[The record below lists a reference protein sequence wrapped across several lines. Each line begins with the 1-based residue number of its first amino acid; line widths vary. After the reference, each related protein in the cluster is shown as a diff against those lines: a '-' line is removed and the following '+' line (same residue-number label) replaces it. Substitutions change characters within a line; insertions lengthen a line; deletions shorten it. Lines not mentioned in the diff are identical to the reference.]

1 MKKLYSIVIGFSTS
15 NDLNQTSNA
24 SKKISSYALSL
35 LMIIF
40 VAVGQLKAQYT
51 GTLNVPSTSFPT
63 LKVCFDSLNQF
74 GVGGSVVVNVTAPQT
89 IVGTGNT
96 ATWILGSAVLN
107 NSLTSVAGRTLT
119 LEGNGNVITAH
130 TGNLTST
137 ITPTFTTAILVDQM
151 WAILGTDNLT
161 INNFVF
167 TDPTTNTTANT
178 AIEIAIG
185 FHNRTAFAGTA
196 DGCQNVT
203 ISNCTFNFND
213 IASNAQAISASP
225 HNFNPTGT
233 FTTIFWTA
241 ENDRHRNFN
250 LFGNTF
256 NNCFAAA
263 RIAGVSNLYSFS
275 RFRFNNNSANR
286 IGGGNTFMTCNGVY
300 MVNTDSIQV
309 MNNTFSTDT
318 GILNSG
324 QITVIFGQ
332 TTGGSHEYINNNFH
346 FQMRNVSSTTT
357 ALTNNANSFMVD
369 PPAASYTVRKNI
381 VTFASSLAPTAPTT
395 FTNFTGFNMGASITN
410 SSNNTNQNFVVNV
423 DSNSITNQTFPG
435 SGTFIFLTVNSGGV
449 NTTTNTGARL
459 NLSNNSVVNL
469 FRSGGGGSTTL
480 IQKSTAPG
488 YVSSRISNN
497 IIRNFVFSPT
507 QLGNTTAAFTGIT
520 NAGTPNPN
528 IVVDSIF
535 NNIVDSI
542 IMVRNI
548 QATNS
553 FLGIGQTSS
562 PLARIF
568 DNSVTRVVLGSNAG
582 NSQTNTIT
590 GIQLTTAT
598 PGVTDL
604 YRNRV
609 ENYTA
614 LGNFG
619 TTTGVLFAS
628 NGTVNIFNNYIQ
640 DFFSPNSSTQSAV
653 IGINNS
659 SSGIFRAYNNTI
671 HFGRTGQMTSTLSS
685 FGGTGIQFNRSFTA
699 PSRNEIFNNIVN
711 INARPGSGASFVA
724 LRSNANGTLG
734 LRPANYF
741 GGNNIFHVNDTFVS
755 ATTIGNFIYAEGF
768 TPTTGSLT
776 NVYGRALNMPAPWI
790 HDTNF
795 NNSCSR
801 YGRFMGE
808 LSTFNENNLSATG
821 SAPNTRVPS
830 GLTFAENSGTPS
842 TVPTISPDFFNVARS
857 ATTPDRGALEFTA
870 TSRDATAPVI
880 NITPKENVV
889 CLGSPQILTATVTD
903 LSGVNNAANAK
914 PRMYYRRTTDP
925 TSFVAANNNSA
936 AGWKWV
942 EASNSTSPY
951 SFTLDFTKFATPPA
965 FGDTI
970 TYFVAAQDLASP
982 INVSAGVANLIPATV
997 CPSTVDIGSTVGIT
1011 GATSPLRYIYVSGA
1025 TPTVAFDVKFPTV
1038 CSGDP
1043 DTIKAN
1049 LILAGSVNLA
1059 VTATTG
1065 SAYGQSPFSNQSGW
1079 FGTKTQYIIRAS
1091 ELTALGL
1098 SAGNINSLAINMTS
1112 ASSTFN
1118 NFTMWLGNTAQAD
1131 FAGGVFID
1139 TSAMTKVY
1147 EATAANAAYTPT
1159 VGVNTFTV
1167 GTTPASP
1174 TGSPVSPSFVWN
1186 GTSNL
1191 VVCFAWLNTNYP
1203 TGLNCQWHTAPF
1215 IASRHAAQDW
1225 TSASQ
1230 QLGAPTGFTSGN
1242 TTNRPN
1248 FVISGNKGPS
1258 VNPLTGYTWSPS
1270 GLGTAQTITPFPA
1283 TVPVTKYY
1291 VTVAD
1296 NNGCTVNDSVSINVN
1311 SLPTAPGANNSTQC
1325 GGGVPTCTVTD
1336 PNSFANPLI
1345 NWFGSPTATVP
1356 LQSDYFSAGG
1366 NGYKLP
1372 VTQGPGASIVRSFW
1386 VSIQNPTTGC
1396 WSPRTQVNVTVNS
1409 ADTFNLRANGVIDT
1423 ISVCSHQPT
1432 NLTVTNL
1439 SSIGQSGGTFNNFT
1453 WTSPNAGAGFTT
1465 LVNANGSQT
1474 ITPLVSGVY
1483 TLTMTANN
1491 AGNVCKNVKF
1501 YRLRVQQNP
1510 YINSGSFITTNP
1522 NPACVGTP
1530 VTHTL
1535 YLANVNGTF
1544 PNYAPAL
1551 GTNGV
1556 PTLNQFFDIDT
1567 VILNGNLINSTL
1579 CTSTGSA
1586 VPFNSMPASIPG
1598 RYSNYLNLPSV
1609 GDIIAGSTNTMGLS
1623 NSITGLNGNYAMAN
1637 AVFIDYNRNGA
1648 FEANERVLGDAAT
1661 YLVTGTTAC
1670 ISEPRRNF
1678 TFSVPTTISSGP
1690 AMMRVMSRYFSVINT
1705 AVFNDNYGET
1715 EDYIVNLVGQAD
1727 TTVTKLRWGSN
1738 ATGATVLGTAPI
1750 MTHATVNGNTIYHV
1764 QMTNGVC
1771 IDSFKDTVTNNVPAF
1786 TVSAI
1791 TGPSSACAGET
1802 LRLTVAATGGCIPY
1816 SYTWAAANGTFAPVA
1831 GGTLN
1836 NDTILFTPTGTT
1848 GIRTV
1853 NLTVSDNIATTQTR
1867 TAIIG
1872 FNNPTPSTIT
1882 PDTICGLQSAILCA
1896 TPSVA
1901 SDEIRWFPSATSFNA
1916 LSTGNCFTT
1925 PVLNAQTIYWA
1936 RQFTS
1941 IKDSVMQRT
1950 SALAPTSLGVALSPI
1965 VRNTIRANKRLIL
1978 TSVDIY
1984 PWAAAAST
1992 TAPLNS
1998 TIEVQ
2003 VIDPATGATVATS
2016 GVRNFQV
2023 TANTG
2028 GIAGTATAVKIPIGA
2043 QLQAG
2048 TDYFIQLGSYTPNF
2062 SLDLGQNTAPNIHP
2076 QFPTASTS
2084 FQTIQGFNGNPWPS
2098 VNYYFW
2104 NYQIEEGCWGAAFPD
2119 TVKYVAPPS
2128 LALDRRSDSVCSG
2141 TSTAP
2146 VTLTSPATNYNT
2158 YTWALGATSPAP
2170 NVGGTGSGPWTFSEP
2185 VVGNY
2190 TYILNAVQTSGLQC
2204 AANDTMRLLVKT
2216 IPGPIVKNPNVA
2228 SVDICQGSIV
2238 AMDAVST
2245 VPASGK
2251 IGTGTVNTS
2260 ADVASPFNAGW
2271 HDQRAQYI
2279 YTAAEL
2285 SNLGIVAGNITGM
2298 GYIVLSN
2305 SATNPNPAFNIKIS
2319 HIPAATTSL
2328 TNYIT
2333 TGTNTTTVY
2342 SPSTFTFPA
2351 AGTFNATF
2359 DAANG
2364 GAPFAWDGTSNIL
2377 VEVCQ
2382 DNVGWGGAIAVEA
2395 TTMSPAMSFGRRQD
2409 FGPVGTVCTSTL
2421 STSFNPVLRPNAIF
2435 YGSAKSPT
2443 TWSPTTRLFN
2453 SVNLTPA
2460 YAGTA
2465 RDSVWAAPN
2474 ATTKYFMTATHP
2486 NGCAIQDSTTI
2497 NVTDTVVITQNP
2509 ATNSAFCIGDTMRLI
2524 AAATSNS
2531 TMTRQWLKGGSPVNP
2546 TNSPGLIVGSQLTD
2560 TLRIVVTSV
2569 ADSGFFNVFYNTG
2582 SPCAGK
2588 FTNLG
2593 VVKIRRA
2600 PTITTQP
2607 LPQFVCV
2614 GSTFSISTVTT
2625 NDSSVIWTQIGGANG
2640 TGVGKTYNPAP
2651 ISYADSGRYFFTVR
2665 GLSPCKPLN
2674 SDTVRVQILPP
2685 ALISVEPPVRTQL
2698 CIGNSFTF
2706 KPTYTGGVQGF
2717 QWLKNGV
2724 AIPAGNGGTA
2734 DSLTVTAN
2742 TLADSGTYRLV
2753 LLSPTGCA
2761 NDTTDI
2767 NMGIVKVFLPV
2778 AITTQPLPQKVCVG
2792 STFSISSMTTN
2803 DSAVM
2808 WTQIGGA
2815 NGTGNGKTYA
2825 PTPIAY
2831 ADSGLYFFTV
2841 RGFSPCPS
2849 LNSDTVRVE
2858 ILPPATVTADPAAL
2872 TTLCIGQNVT
2882 LKPTYSGGVQGFQ
2895 WLKNGVAIPAGSGGT
2910 ADTLTVTANTQA
2922 DSGTYRLV
2930 LLSPTG
2936 CANDTTDVTAGIVKV
2951 NLPPVIT
2958 TQPNIYTK
2966 ICQNSPYTVS
2976 VLAQNIAGYKWYK
2989 DGVAIGTT
2997 AASQNPFVIPN
3008 TVMSDAGIY
3017 KVELLALTSCT
3028 NIFSNGDTMLVIP
3041 LAKVAS
3047 QPVATTVCEQQTLS
3061 MSVTTTNEIG
3071 YQWLKNG
3078 VPMVPAQTG
3087 SSISISPAAM
3097 SDSAM
3102 YSVIAISDNLCKTDT
3117 SSVVLGAVVREIQI
3131 TTQPPA
3137 NSTACVGKPFT
3148 ISMAATYGSSIQWFK
3163 NGVSIGT
3170 ANGGQTN
3177 TLNFNPF
3184 LSTDT
3189 GNYTAQITA
3198 ANSPCPSKTT
3208 SVARII
3214 SVFAAQITTEPT
3226 NSDFCMGTNVSLS
3239 VATVAANTAGYQW
3252 YKDGVSL
3259 GSANGANTANYS
3271 KANASASDAGVYS
3284 VIALAYSGC
3293 TPDTSVNATVTISTP
3308 LSISTPLPQ
3317 TANYCETNTLTQTVG
3332 VAGTGV
3338 GGTGNFNYSWSL
3350 NGNTLVG
3357 NSNTYS
3363 KSGIIALDA
3372 GRYVV
3377 QINGSASCPS
3387 IKDTV
3392 DVAVNRA
3399 PQVNVQP
3406 AGTPVVCIGQNM
3418 VLTVN
3423 ASNFSSLDWEKVGGG
3438 IVGSGSSFSKVAV
3451 ATDGGRYRVRV
3462 NPLPSCVAITSMDTL
3477 ITINSPAVIV
3487 SHPRG
3492 GSVLENPPGSYSMSV
3507 TASGTGPLTYQW
3519 FQNGNPIP
3527 NTNNRTYNIK
3537 DYNADR
3543 DSGVYNVVV
3552 TSPAPCS
3559 NAASSNIAIITTT
3572 RCPIITEEPIVSIE
3586 RCKGQPFSMNVKAD
3600 GAKSFQWFK
3609 DGVAVE
3615 GADNGNFSVAS
3626 STPEMSGTYTVQAVA
3641 YRNDCALVMSRE
3653 VIVKIW
3659 DNPKFTTQPLTNS
3672 QCGSSIHTMN
3682 AKADYATSYQWY
3694 RNGIPVAPSGTDS
3707 IYTYTNVNATGDNF
3721 YVEARNTV
3729 CNTTGRSN
3737 TVNVKL
3743 VDPSKQVK
3751 LPTTSVFDLVERC
3764 TDASSWT
3771 YYSTSN
3777 KPDELLLAIKKP
3789 VGSSNNTARPDIEVL
3804 RGMREISAVNAL
3816 SRGAVLGSR
3825 LFNID
3830 FQSPMTQPYEVKF
3843 YFSKAEEDA
3852 VMNRFRDIKNANPN
3866 RFETERDDTI
3876 TVLTASN
3883 KPFTNSLWTNVSL
3896 PLNIDFTIAT
3906 NIGRAY
3912 GSDNG
3917 VKYIVIKRMFGD
3929 RSGGTLFMDYQ
3940 LKSSSGIGNVNGN
3953 GNGFGV
3959 NLYPVPTLDGRVSVE
3974 VASSNLKA
3982 INFIVMD
3989 MTGRTIAKFTEKHGS
4004 TTSKHEFDFSELAN
4018 GNYQMII
4025 SNDIDQAISKFTI
4038 AK

>member
-1 MKKLYSIVIGFSTS
+1 MY
-15 NDLNQTSNA
+15 
-24 SKKISSYALSL
+24 Y
-35 LMIIF
+35 
-40 VAVGQLKAQYT
+40 
-51 GTLNVPSTSFPT
+51 
-63 LKVCFDSLNQF
+63 
-74 GVGGSVVVNVTAPQT
+74 
-89 IVGTGNT
+89 
-96 ATWILGSAVLN
+96 
-107 NSLTSVAGRTLT
+107 
-119 LEGNGNVITAH
+119 
-130 TGNLTST
+130 
-137 ITPTFTTAILVDQM
+137 
-151 WAILGTDNLT
+151 
-161 INNFVF
+161 
-167 TDPTTNTTANT
+167 
-178 AIEIAIG
+178 
-185 FHNRTAFAGTA
+185 
-196 DGCQNVT
+196 
-203 ISNCTFNFND
+203 
-213 IASNAQAISASP
+213 
-225 HNFNPTGT
+225 
-233 FTTIFWTA
+233 
-241 ENDRHRNFN
+241 
-250 LFGNTF
+250 
-256 NNCFAAA
+256 
-263 RIAGVSNLYSFS
+263 
-275 RFRFNNNSANR
+275 
-286 IGGGNTFMTCNGVY
+286 
-300 MVNTDSIQV
+300 TDSV
-309 MNNTFSTDT
+309 EMRNNTFSTDT
-318 GILNSG
+318 GILNSNTLVVVYP
-324 QITVIFGQ
+324 QYTA
-332 TTGGSHEYINNNFH
+332 GSQEYVNNNFH
-346 FQMRNVSSTTT
+346 FQMRNVSSSTLAFQNFTYSWMPDPPP
-357 ALTNNANSFMVD
+357 ASFML
-369 PPAASYTVRKNI
+369 RKNT
-381 VTFASSLAPTAPTT
+381 VTFGSSPALSSPTM
-395 FTNFTGFNMGASITN
+395 FTNFLGFQLGGYV
-410 SSNNTNQNFVVNV
+410 NNTNTNAYQNFVFNV
-423 DSNSITNQTFPG
+423 DSNTITSQTFPG
-435 SGTFIFLTVNSGGV
+435 AGTLNFITVNNGGI
-449 NTTTNTGARL
+449 NTTTNTAARL
-459 NLSNNSVVNL
+459 NLSDNSVVNL
-469 FRSGGGGSTTL
+469 RRSGGGGTTSL

-488 YVSSRISNN
+488 YISSRISNN

-507 QLGNTTAAFTGIT
+507 QLGNTTTSFVGIANT
-520 NAGTPNPN
+520 GTPTPSF
-528 IVVDSIF
+528 VVDSIF

-542 IMVRNI
+542 IVVRNI
-548 QATNS
+548 QTTNS
-553 FLGIGQTSS
+553 FVGISQSSS
-562 PLARIF
+562 PLARIY
-568 DNSVTRVVLGSNAG
+568 NNNVTRVVLGSNAG
-582 NSQTNTIT
+582 NSQTNTIN

-604 YRNRV
+604 FRNRV

-619 TTTGVLFAS
+619 TTTGILFGS
-628 NGTVNIFNNYIQ
+628 TGTVNIFNNYIQ

-659 SSGIFRAYNNTI
+659 SSGVFRAYNNTI

-685 FGGTGIQFNRSFTA
+685 FGGTGIQFNRSFAA
-699 PSRNEIFNNIVN
+699 PSRNEVFNNIIN

-724 LRSNANGTLG
+724 LRSNSNGTLG

-755 ATTIGNFIYAEGF
+755 TTTIGNFIYAEGF

-776 NVYGRALNMPAPWI
+776 NVYGRALSMPAPWI

-795 NNSCSR
+795 NTTCSR
-801 YGRFMGE
+801 YAGFMGE
-808 LSTFNENNLSATG
+808 LSTFTENNLFGTG

-830 GLTFAENSGTPS
+830 GTTYAENSGAPSITPN
-842 TVPTISPDFFNVARS
+842 ISPDFFNVSRS
-857 ATTPDRGALEFTA
+857 SITPDRGALEFTA
-870 TSRDATAPVI
+870 TAIDASAPVI
-880 NITPKENVV
+880 NINPKENVV
-889 CLGSPQILTATVTD
+889 CLGSPQILTATITD
-903 LSGVNNAANAK
+903 LSGVNNSPGTK
-914 PRMYYRRTTDP
+914 PRMYYRKTTDP
-925 TSFVAANNNSA
+925 TSFVAANNSTA

-942 EASNSTSPY
+942 EASNSSSPY
-951 SFTLDFTKFATPPA
+951 NFTLDFTKFAVAPA

-970 TYFVAAQDLASP
+970 TYFVAAQDLSSP
-982 INVSAGVANLIPATV
+982 PNVTDGVATNIPATV
-997 CPSTVDIGSTVGIT
+997 CPSSIDIGSTPGIT
-1011 GATSPLRYIYVSGA
+1011 GATSPLRYIYVSGS

-1049 LILAGSVNLA
+1049 LVLSGTAPLATS
-1059 VTATTG
+1059 TT
-1065 SAYGQSPFSNQSGW
+1065 FSTTMGENIFSGGW
-1079 FGTKTQYIIRAS
+1079 GGTKSQYILRAS
-1091 ELTALGL
+1091 ELTAQGF
-1098 SAGNINSLAINMTS
+1098 SAGAITS
-1112 ASSTFN
+1112 VGIETGATVFTGYDNFQLWIGHTNQNELTTVAYIDTLNQTKVFEGTGTNGSFNPTASSLN
-1118 NFTMWLGNTAQAD
+1118 NFS
-1131 FAGGVFID
+1131 F
-1139 TSAMTKVY
+1139 
-1147 EATAANAAYTPT
+1147 
-1159 VGVNTFTV
+1159 
-1167 GTTPASP
+1167 GTTNTPPRGGTAVQS
-1174 TGSPVSPSFVWN
+1174 SFTWD
-1186 GTSNL
+1186 GTSNIVL
-1191 VVCFAWLNTNYP
+1191 TFAWTTGPGGLWP
-1203 TGLNCQWHTAPF
+1203 T
-1215 IASRHAAQDW
+1215 
-1225 TSASQ
+1225 ASQ
-1230 QLGAPTGFTSGN
+1230 VKVHATGFNSGMGRQMDNQTMPAILGATPGTLRS
-1242 TTNRPN
+1242 NRPV
-1248 FVISGNKGPS
+1248 FTISGNRGPS

-1270 GLGTAQTITPFPA
+1270 GFGTTQTITPFPA
-1283 TVPVTKYY
+1283 TVPITKYY
-1291 VTVAD
+1291 VTIAD
-1296 NNGCTVNDSVSINVN
+1296 NNGCTVNDSVSITVN
-1311 SLPTAPGANNSTQC
+1311 PLPTAPGANHSTQC

-1345 NWFGSPTATVP
+1345 NWFASPTATVP

-1386 VSIQNPTTGC
+1386 VSIQNPTSGC
-1396 WSPRTQVNVTVNS
+1396 WSPRTQVNVTVAS
-1409 ADTFNLRANGVIDT
+1409 ADTFNLRANGTLDT

-1432 NLTVTNL
+1432 NLTVTNI
-1439 SSIGQSGGTFNNFT
+1439 SNIGQSGGAFNNFT
-1453 WTSPNAGAGFTT
+1453 WTSPSAGAGFTT

-1474 ITPLVSGVY
+1474 ITALVGGVY

-1501 YRLRVQQNP
+1501 YKLRVQPNP

-1522 NPACVGTP
+1522 NPACIGTP

-1535 YLANVNGTF
+1535 FLANVNGAF
-1544 PNYAPAL
+1544 PNYAPSL

-1556 PTLNQFFDIDT
+1556 PTLNQYFDLDT
-1567 VILNGNLINSTL
+1567 VILNGNFINSTL
-1579 CTSTGSA
+1579 CASTGSA
-1586 VPFNSMPASIPG
+1586 VPFNSMPASLPG
-1598 RYSNYLNLPSV
+1598 VYSNYLNLPSV
-1609 GDIIAGSTNTMGLS
+1609 GDIIAGSTNTMSLS
-1623 NSITGLNGNYAMAN
+1623 NSITGLTGNYPMAN

-1648 FEANERVLGDAAT
+1648 FEANERVLGDNAT
-1661 YLVTGTTAC
+1661 YLMTGTAAC
-1670 ISEPRRNF
+1670 ISEPKRNF
-1678 TFSVPTTISSGP
+1678 SFTVPSTISSGP
-1690 AMMRVMSRYFSVINT
+1690 AMMRVMSRYFIVINSAT
-1705 AVFNDNYGET
+1705 VNDNYGET

-1727 TTVTKLRWGSN
+1727 TNVTKLRWGSN

-1771 IDSFKDTVTNNVPAF
+1771 IDSFKDTVTNNVPVFA
-1786 TVSAI
+1786 VSAI
-1791 TGPSSACAGET
+1791 NGPSSACAGET
-1802 LRLTVAATGGCIPY
+1802 LRLSVAATGGCIPY
-1816 SYTWAAANGTFAPVA
+1816 NYTWAAANGTFTPVA

-1836 NDTILFTPTGTT
+1836 NDTVLFTPSGTT
-1848 GIRTV
+1848 GIRTI

-1872 FNNPTPSTIT
+1872 YNNPTPSTIT
-1882 PDTICGLQSAILCA
+1882 PDTICGLQSATLCA
-1896 TPSVA
+1896 TPSVT
-1901 SDEIRWFPSATSFNA
+1901 SDEIRWFPTATSFNS

-1950 SALAPTSLGVALSPI
+1950 SALIPVSNGMALSPI

-1984 PWAAAAST
+1984 PWSAAAST
-1992 TAPLNS
+1992 TTPLNS

-2003 VIDPATGATVATS
+2003 VIDAGTGGVVATS

-2048 TDYFIQLGSYTPNF
+2048 TDYFIQLGSYSTNF
-2062 SLDLGQNTAPNIHP
+2062 SLDLGQNTAPNLHP

-2119 TVKYVAPPS
+2119 TVKYVTPPA
-2128 LALDRRSDSVCSG
+2128 LALDRRIDSVCSG
-2141 TSTAP
+2141 AATAP
-2146 VTLTSPATNYNT
+2146 VTLTTPTTNYNT
-2158 YTWALGATSPAP
+2158 YFWSLGATSPAP

-2185 VVGNY
+2185 AVGNY
-2190 TYILNAVQTSGLQC
+2190 TYILNAVQTSGLLC
-2204 AANDTMRLLVKT
+2204 AANDTVRLRVKT

-2228 SVDICQGSIV
+2228 SVDICRGSIV

-2251 IGTGTVNTS
+2251 VGTGTVNSS
-2260 ADVASPFNAGW
+2260 ADVTSPFNAGW

-2285 SNLGIVAGNITGM
+2285 GALGIVAGNITGM

-2305 SATNPNPAFNIKIS
+2305 SATNPNPAFNIKFS
-2319 HIPAATTSL
+2319 HIPATTTSL
-2328 TNYIT
+2328 TGYIT

-2342 SPSTFTFPA
+2342 NPTTFTFPP

-2359 DAANG
+2359 DAASG
-2364 GAPFAWDGTSNIL
+2364 GAPFAWDGIQNIL

-2382 DNVGWGGAIAVEA
+2382 DNIGWGGAIAVEA
-2395 TTMSPAMSFGRRQD
+2395 TSMPSAMSFGTRQD
-2409 FGPVGTVCTSTL
+2409 NGPAGAVCTSTL
-2421 STSFNPVLRPNAIF
+2421 LSSFNPVLRPNAIF

-2443 TWSPTTRLFN
+2443 TWSPTARLFN

-2460 YAGTA
+2460 YAGTS
-2465 RDSVWAAPN
+2465 RDTVWAAPN

-2486 NGCAIQDSTTI
+2486 NGCTIQDSTTI
-2497 NVTDTVVITQNP
+2497 NVTDTVVITQQP
-2509 ATNSAFCIGDTMRLI
+2509 ATNSSFCIGDTLRLI

-2588 FTNLG
+2588 FTNLS
-2593 VVKIRRA
+2593 VVKIRRS
-2600 PTITTQP
+2600 PIITTQP
-2607 LPQFVCV
+2607 LPQSVCL

-2651 ISYADSGRYFFTVR
+2651 ISYADSGKYFFTVR

-2674 SDTVRVQILPP
+2674 SDTVDVKILPP
-2685 ALISVEPPVRTQL
+2685 AMITMEPPVSTPL

-2706 KPTYTGGVQGF
+2706 KPTYSGGVQGF

-2724 AIPAGNGGTA
+2724 AIPAASGGTA
-2734 DSLTVTAN
+2734 DTLKVTAN
-2742 TLADSGTYRLV
+2742 TQADSGTYRLV

-2767 NMGIVKVFLPV
+2767 NMGIVKVYLPV
-2778 AITTQPLPQKVCVG
+2778 AITTQPTPQKVCLG
-2792 STFSISSMTTN
+2792 STFSISTVTTN
-2803 DSAVM
+2803 DTAVI

-2815 NGTGNGKTYA
+2815 NGSGNGKTYSPA
-2825 PTPIAY
+2825 PISY
-2831 ADSGLYFFTV
+2831 ADSGKYFFTV
-2841 RGFSPCPS
+2841 KGFTPCPS

-2858 ILPPATVTADPAAL
+2858 ILPPAMVTADPTTL

-2895 WLKNGVAIPAGSGGT
+2895 WLKDGVAIPAGSGGT

-2951 NLPPVIT
+2951 NLSPAIM
-2958 TQPNIYTK
+2958 TQPSIYTK
-2966 ICQNSPYTVS
+2966 VCQNSSYSVS
-2976 VLAQNIAGYKWYK
+2976 IVAQNISGYKWYK
-2989 DGVAIGTT
+2989 DGVAIGTA

-3008 TVMSDAGIY
+3008 TVMADAGIY
-3017 KVELLALTSCT
+3017 KVELLALTSCS
-3028 NIFSNGDTMLVIP
+3028 NIFSNGDTVVVIP
-3041 LAKVAS
+3041 LAKVSS

-3061 MSVTTTNEIG
+3061 MSVTSTNEIG
-3071 YQWLKNG
+3071 FQWLKNG
-3078 VPMVPAQTG
+3078 VPMVPPQT
-3087 SSISISPAAM
+3087 SSSLSISAASM
-3097 SDSAM
+3097 SDSAN
-3102 YSVIAISDNLCKTDT
+3102 YSVIIVSDNFCKNDT
-3117 SSVVLGAVVREIQI
+3117 SNVLLGAVVHEIQI
-3131 TTQPPA
+3131 TTPPPA
-3137 NSTACVGKPFT
+3137 ISTACVGKPFS
-3148 ISMAATYGSSIQWFK
+3148 ISMAADYGTSIQWFK
-3163 NGVSIGT
+3163 NGVSIGN
-3170 ANGGQTN
+3170 AHGGQTN
-3177 TLNFNPF
+3177 TLSFNPF
-3184 LSTDT
+3184 MSTDT
-3189 GNYTAQITA
+3189 GDYTVQITA

-3208 SVARII
+3208 SVARIV
-3214 SVFAAQITTEPT
+3214 SVYAAEITTEPS
-3226 NSDFCMGTNVSLS
+3226 NSDFCTGSNVSLS
-3239 VATVAANTAGYQW
+3239 VATVTSNTAGYQW

-3259 GSANGANTANYS
+3259 GSANGANTSNYNKPNAN
-3271 KANASASDAGVYS
+3271 ASDAGVYS

-3293 TPDTSVNATVTISTP
+3293 TPDTSVNATVTVSTP

-3317 TANYCETNTLTQTVG
+3317 TVNYCETNTLSQTIG
-3332 VAGTGV
+3332 VVGTGV
-3338 GGTGNFNYSWSL
+3338 GGTGTYNYTWSL
-3350 NGNTLVG
+3350 NGNALIATT
-3357 NSNTYS
+3357 NTYT
-3363 KSGIIALDA
+3363 KSGISTLDA

-3377 QINGSASCPS
+3377 QINGSASCPA

-3392 DVAVNRA
+3392 DVTVNRA
-3399 PQVNVQP
+3399 PQVNVRP
-3406 AGTPVVCIGQNM
+3406 AGVPVVCVGQNIS
-3418 VLTVN
+3418 LTVN
-3423 ASNFSSLDWEKVGGG
+3423 ASNFASLDWEKVGGG
-3438 IVGSGSSFSKVAV
+3438 IVGSGTNFSKVAL

-3462 NPLPSCVAITSMDTL
+3462 NPLPACVAITSMDTL
-3477 ITINSPAVIV
+3477 ITINSPAAII

-3492 GSVLENPPGSYSMSV
+3492 GSVLENPPSSYSMSV

-3519 FQNGNPIP
+3519 IHDGNPIP

-3543 DSGVYNVVV
+3543 DSGLYTVVV

-3559 NAASSNIAIITTT
+3559 NVVTSNIAIITTT
-3572 RCPIITEEPIVSIE
+3572 RCPIITEEPVATIQ
-3586 RCKGQPFSMNVKAD
+3586 RCKGQPFSLNVKAD
-3600 GAKSFQWFK
+3600 GAKSYQWFK
-3609 DGVAVE
+3609 DGIAVN
-3615 GADNGNFSVAS
+3615 GANNGNFSVAT
-3626 STPEMSGTYTVQAVA
+3626 STPEMSGIYTVQAVA
-3641 YRNDCALVMSRE
+3641 YRNDCEVVMSRD
-3653 VIVKIW
+3653 VTVKIW
-3659 DNPKFTTQPLTNS
+3659 DNPKFTTQPLTNI

-3682 AKADYATSYQWY
+3682 AKADYATSYQWF
-3694 RNGIPVAPSGTDS
+3694 RNGIPVAPNGTDS
-3707 IYTYTNVNATGDNF
+3707 IYTYNNVNAIGDNF
-3721 YVEARNTV
+3721 YVEARNTI
-3729 CNTTGRSN
+3729 CNTSGRSN

-3789 VGSSNNTARPDIEVL
+3789 AGSANNIARPDIEVL
-3804 RGMREISAVNAL
+3804 RGIREISALNEL
-3816 SRGAVLGSR
+3816 NRGAVLGSR

-3830 FQSPMTQPYEVKF
+3830 FQSPMTLPYEVKF
-3843 YFSKAEEDA
+3843 YFSKDEESA
-3852 VMNRFRDIKNANPN
+3852 VMNRFRDIRNANPS

-3876 TVLTASN
+3876 TVLTVTK
-3883 KPFTNSLWTNVSL
+3883 KPFTNSLWSNVSL
-3896 PLNIDFTIAT
+3896 PLNIDFIIAT

-3917 VKYIVIKRMFGD
+3917 VKYIVVKRMFGD

-3940 LKSSSGIGNVNGN
+3940 LKSSSSIGNVNGN
-3953 GNGFGV
+3953 GFGA
-3959 NLYPVPTLDGRVSVE
+3959 NLYPVPTLDGKVSVE

-3989 MTGRTIAKFTEKHGS
+3989 MTGRTVAKFTERHGS
-4004 TTSKHEFDFSELAN
+4004 STSKHEFDFSELAN

-4025 SNDIDQAISKFTI
+4025 SNDIDQAITKFTI

>member
-1 MKKLYSIVIGFSTS
+1 MKKLYTNVIGFLTS
-15 NDLNQTSNA
+15 NDLNQTSIA
-24 SKKISSYALSL
+24 SKKYSSYALSL
-35 LMIIF
+35 VL
-40 VAVGQLKAQYT
+40 VALASVGQLQAQYT
-51 GTLNVPSTSFPT
+51 GTLSVPSATFPT

-74 GVGGSVVVNVTAPQT
+74 GVGGSVVVNVTAAQT

-96 ATWILGSAVLN
+96 ATWRLGSAVLN
-107 NSLTSVAGRTLT
+107 NSLNVAGRTLT
-119 LEGNGNVITAH
+119 LQGNGNTITAH
-130 TGNLTST
+130 TGSLTST
-137 ITPTFTTAILVDQM
+137 SMPTFTTALLLDEM
-151 WAILGTDNLT
+151 WAVEGTDNL
-161 INNFVF
+161 IIDNFVF
-167 TDPTTNTTANT
+167 VDPTTNATSATS
-178 AIEIAIG
+178 IEIAVG
-185 FHNRTAFAGTA
+185 FHNRTALAGSA

-203 ISNCTFNFND
+203 ISNCTFNFKD
-213 IASNAQAISASP
+213 IASNAQAISATC
-225 HNFNPTGT
+225 HTFNPTGA
-233 FTTIFWTA
+233 FTTVTWNA
-241 ENDRHRNFN
+241 NNDRHRNFN
-250 LFGNTF
+250 LFNNTF
-256 NNCFAAA
+256 NDCFAPV
-263 RIAGVSNLYSFS
+263 RICGPNNQFSFS
-275 RFRFNNNSANR
+275 RFRFNNNAANR
-286 IGGGNTFMTCNGVY
+286 IGGGNTSQICYGINMY
-300 MVNTDSIQV
+300 YTDSV
-309 MNNTFSTDT
+309 EVRNNTFSTDT
-318 GILNSG
+318 GTLNSNTLVVLYP
-324 QITVIFGQ
+324 QYTA
-332 TTGGSHEYINNNFH
+332 GSQEYVSNSFH
-346 FQMRNVSSTTT
+346 FQMRNISSSTIAFQNFTYSWMPDPPP
-357 ALTNNANSFMVD
+357 ASFML
-369 PPAASYTVRKNI
+369 RKNT
-381 VTFASSLAPTAPTT
+381 VTFASSPALTAQTM
-395 FTNFTGFNMGASITN
+395 FTNFLGFQLGGYV
-410 SSNNTNQNFVVNV
+410 NNTNTNAYQNFVFNV
-423 DSNSITNQTFPG
+423 DSNAITNQTYPG
-435 SGTFIFLTVNSGGV
+435 SGTLNFLTVNNGGI

-459 NLSNNSVVNL
+459 NLSDNSVINL
-469 FRSGGGGSTTL
+469 FRSGGGGTTTL

-488 YVSSRISNN
+488 YITSRISNN

-507 QLGNTTAAFTGIT
+507 QLGNTTATFTGIT
-520 NAGTPNPN
+520 NAGTPTPSF
-528 IVVDSIF
+528 VVDSIF

-542 IMVRNI
+542 IIVRNF
-548 QATNS
+548 QTNNS

-640 DFFSPNSSTQSAV
+640 DFFSPNSSTSTAV
-653 IGINNS
+653 IGLNNS
-659 SSGIFRAYNNTI
+659 SSGIFRVYNNTI

-685 FGGTGIQFNRSFTA
+685 FGGTGIQFNRSFAA

-711 INARPGSGASFVA
+711 INARPGSGSSFVA
-724 LRSNANGTLG
+724 LRSNSTGTLG

-755 ATTIGNFIYAEGF
+755 ATTIGNFIYAEGST
-768 TPTTGSLT
+768 TPTTGSMT

-795 NNSCSR
+795 NTSCSR

-842 TVPTISPDFFNVARS
+842 TVPAISPDFFNVARS
-857 ATTPDRGALEFTA
+857 ATTPDRGALEFTG

-903 LSGVNNAANAK
+903 LSGVNNAANTK

-925 TSFVAANNNSA
+925 TSFVVANNNSA
-936 AGWKWV
+936 PGWKWV

-970 TYFVAAQDLASP
+970 TYFVAAQDIASP

-997 CPSTVDIGSTVGIT
+997 CPSSVDIGSTAGIT

-1049 LILAGSVNLA
+1049 LILAGSVN
-1059 VTATTG
+1059 VGVSATSG

-1118 NFTMWLGNTAQAD
+1118 NFTMWLGNTSQAD

-1167 GTTPASP
+1167 GTTPATP
-1174 TGSPVSPSFVWN
+1174 TGSAVSPSFVWN

-1191 VVCFAWLNTNYP
+1191 VVCFAWLNGNYP

-1215 IASRHAAQDW
+1215 VSSRHAAQDW

-1230 QLGAPTGFTSGN
+1230 QLGATTGFTNGN

-1248 FVISGNKGPS
+1248 FVISGNRGPS

-1283 TVPVTKYY
+1283 TVPITKYY

-1311 SLPTAPGANNSTQC
+1311 PLPTAPGANNSTQC

-1409 ADTFNLRANGVIDT
+1409 ADTFNLRANGVLDT

-1432 NLTVTNL
+1432 NLTVTNF
-1439 SSIGQSGGTFNNFT
+1439 SSIGQPGGAFNNFT

-1491 AGNVCKNVKF
+1491 AGACKNVKF
-1501 YRLRVQQNP
+1501 YKLRVQQNP
-1510 YINSGSFITTNP
+1510 YINSGSFITTSP

-1551 GTNGV
+1551 GANGV
-1556 PTLNQFFDIDT
+1556 PTINSFFDLDT
-1567 VILNGNLINSTL
+1567 VVLNGNLINSTL

-1586 VPFNSMPASIPG
+1586 VPFNSMPASIAG
-1598 RYSNYLNLPSV
+1598 IYSNYLNLPSV

-1623 NSITGLNGNYAMAN
+1623 NSITGLTGNYPMAN

-1661 YLVTGTTAC
+1661 YLMTGTTAC

-1678 TFSVPTTISSGP
+1678 TFTVPTTISSGP
-1690 AMMRVMSRYFSVINT
+1690 AMMRVMSRYFIVINSAT
-1705 AVFNDNYGET
+1705 VNDNYGET

-1738 ATGATVLGTAPI
+1738 GTGATVLGTAPI

-1771 IDSFKDTVTNNVPAF
+1771 IDSLKDTVTNNVPAF

-1791 TGPSSACAGET
+1791 NGPSSACAGET

-1848 GIRTV
+1848 GVRTV

-1901 SDEIRWFPSATSFNA
+1901 SDQILWFPSATSFNA

-1950 SALAPTSLGVALSPI
+1950 AALAPTSLGVALSPI
-1965 VRNTIRANKRLIL
+1965 IRNTIRANKRLIL

-1992 TAPLNS
+1992 TAPINS

-2003 VIDPATGATVATS
+2003 VIDAGTGATVATS

-2023 TANTG
+2023 TANSG
-2028 GIAGTATAVKIPIGA
+2028 GIAGAATAVKIPIGA

-2048 TDYFIQLGSYTPNF
+2048 TDYFIQLGSYSTNF

-2084 FQTIQGFNGNPWPS
+2084 FQTIQGFNGNSWPS

-2119 TVKYVAPPS
+2119 TVKYVAPPA
-2128 LALDRRSDSVCSG
+2128 LALDRRADSVCSG

-2146 VTLTSPATNYNT
+2146 VTLTTPTTNYNT
-2158 YTWALGATSPAP
+2158 YTWSLGATSPAP

-2204 AANDTMRLLVKT
+2204 AANDTMRLRVKT

-2228 SVDICQGSIV
+2228 SVDICRGSIV

-2245 VPASGK
+2245 LPASGK

-2260 ADVASPFNAGW
+2260 ADVATPFNAGW

-2305 SATNPNPAFNIKIS
+2305 TATNPSPAFNIKIS
-2319 HIPAATTSL
+2319 HIPATTTSL
-2328 TNYIT
+2328 TGYIT

-2342 SPSTFTFPA
+2342 NPSTFTFPA

-2364 GAPFAWDGTSNIL
+2364 GAPFAWNGTSNIL

-2395 TTMSPAMSFGRRQD
+2395 TSMSPAMSFGTRMD
-2409 FGPVGTVCTSTL
+2409 NGPAGAVCTSTL
-2421 STSFNPVLRPNAIF
+2421 SASFNPVLRPNAIF

-2453 SVNLTPA
+2453 TVNLSPA

-2465 RDSVWAAPN
+2465 RDSVWAAPDV
-2474 ATTKYFMTATHP
+2474 TTKYFMTATHP

-2497 NVTDTVVITQNP
+2497 NVTDTVIITQHP
-2509 ATNSAFCIGDTMRLI
+2509 ATNNSFCIGDTMRLI

-2588 FTNLG
+2588 FTNLA

-2600 PTITTQP
+2600 PIITTQP

-2640 TGVGKTYNPAP
+2640 TGIGKSYNPAP

-2792 STFSISSMTTN
+2792 STFSISTVTTN
-2803 DSAVM
+2803 DTAVF

-2825 PTPIAY
+2825 PSPIAY

-2841 RGFSPCPS
+2841 KGFSPCAS

-2882 LKPTYSGGVQGFQ
+2882 LNPTYTGGVQGFQ
-2895 WLKNGVAIPAGSGGT
+2895 WLKNGVAIPAGNGGT

-2958 TQPNIYTK
+2958 TQPSIYTK
-2966 ICQNSPYTVS
+2966 ICQNSPYTAS
-2976 VLAQNIAGYKWYK
+2976 VVAQNISGYKWYK
-2989 DGVAIGTT
+2989 NGVAIGTT

-3017 KVELLALTSCT
+3017 RVELLALTSCT

-3041 LAKVAS
+3041 LAKVAG

-3087 SSISISPAAM
+3087 SSISLSPAAM
-3097 SDSAM
+3097 SDSAI
-3102 YSVIAISDNLCKTDT
+3102 YSVIAISDNLCKNDT
-3117 SSVVLGAVVREIQI
+3117 SNAVLGAVVREIQI

-3148 ISMAATYGSSIQWFK
+3148 ISMAASYGSSIQWFK
-3163 NGVSIGT
+3163 NGVSIGA

-3208 SVARII
+3208 SVAKII

-3259 GSANGANTANYS
+3259 GSTNGANTSNYS
-3271 KANASASDAGVYS
+3271 KPNATATDAGVYS

-3332 VAGTGV
+3332 VSGTGV

-3350 NGNTLVG
+3350 NGNTLIG

-3363 KSGIIALDA
+3363 KSGISALDG

-3399 PQVNVQP
+3399 PQVNIQP
-3406 AGTPVVCIGQNM
+3406 AGTPLVCIGQNIS
-3418 VLTVN
+3418 LTVN
-3423 ASNFSSLDWEKVGGG
+3423 ASNFSSLDWERVGGG

-3519 FQNGNPIP
+3519 YHDGNPIP

-3543 DSGVYNVVV
+3543 DSGSYTVVV

-3559 NAASSNIAIITTT
+3559 NAATSNIAIITTT

-3615 GADNGNFSVAS
+3615 GADNGNFSVAA

-3641 YRNDCALVMSRE
+3641 YRNDCEVVMSRE

-3659 DNPKFTTQPLTNS
+3659 DNPKFTTQPQTNS

-3682 AKADYATSYQWY
+3682 AKAEYATSYQWY

-3707 IYTYTNVNATGDNF
+3707 IYTYTNVNAAGDNF

-3771 YYSTSN
+3771 YYSSSN
-3777 KPDELLLAIKKP
+3777 KPEELLLAIKKP
-3789 VGSSNNTARPDIEVL
+3789 VGSTNNIARPDIEVL
-3804 RGMREISAVNAL
+3804 RGIREISAVNAL
-3816 SRGAVLGSR
+3816 GRGAVLGSR

-3843 YFSKAEEDA
+3843 YFSKDEENA
-3852 VMNRFRDIKNANPN
+3852 VMNRFRDIKNANPS

-3876 TVLTASN
+3876 TVLTVSK

-3940 LKSSSGIGNVNGN
+3940 LKSSSSIGNVN

-3982 INFIVMD
+3982 INFIVID

-4025 SNDIDQAISKFTI
+4025 SNDIDQAVSKFTI